1 MNKRGAHMNKRGA
14 HMNKR
19 TARLLA
25 AGLLAAGLLAA
36 TSAVG
41 SVTPIANAQSSK
53 SSTKR
58 VSIVIVSPFYSQQ
71 PATKEVVD
79 NFVANAKAKGW
90 TTRIVDTKSDDAKTI
105 TELRSAASRKAT
117 AIVLGMGEVAKMG
130 PGLAAAKKAKIPVFG
145 LDAGVADGV
154 TANVTTDN
162 KVLGEQAA
170 EAMTKAI
177 GGKGSVLMF
186 TFDDFEPVKI
196 RGRAAEAYFK
206 SKGITVLE
214 YHRIEALAEGAEGG
228 VATAKKDGKDLLAK
242 YGKGE
247 VNGIWCAWDNC
258 AKGADQ
264 AVNELGRTELSVTGV
279 DGQDFAVAEIQKKG
293 TWKATV
299 KQDWKAIADKATAL
313 VEAQVKTGKSADTG
327 QVFVPS
333 VVIDS
338 TNVTKFAK
346 AA

>member
-1 MNKRGAHMNKRGA
+1 MNL
-14 HMNKR
+14 R
-19 TARLLA
+19 TTRRIAAASVLA
-25 AGLLAAGLLAA
+25 AGAVAA
-36 TSAVG
+36 TTFSPSPVA
-41 SVTPIANAQSSK
+41 SAQSK
-53 SSTKR
+53 K

-79 NFVANAKAKGW
+79 NFVAGAKAKGW
-90 TTRIVDTKSDDAKTI
+90 TTRIVDTKSDDAKTV
-105 TELRSAASRKAT
+105 TELRTAASQKAS

-130 PGLAAAKKAKIPVFG
+130 PGLAAAKAAKIPVFG

-162 KVLGEQAA
+162 KTLGEQAA
-170 EAMTKAI
+170 GAMVKAI
-177 GGKGSVLMF
+177 GGKGAVLMF

-196 RGRAAEAYFK
+196 RGRAAEAFFK

-228 VATAKKDGKDLLAK
+228 VATGKKDGKDLLAK
-242 YGKGE
+242 YGKGKIQ
-247 VNGIWCAWDNC
+247 GIWCAWDNC

-264 AVNELGRTELSVTGV
+264 AVNELGRTEVAVTGV
-279 DGQDFAVAEIQKKG
+279 DGQDFALTEIAKKG

-299 KQDWKAIADKATAL
+299 KQDWAAIAKKGVELVDAT
-313 VEAQVKTGKSADTG
+313 VKSGKSPQTG

-333 VVIDS
+333 VVIDAA
-338 TNVTKFAK
+338 NVATFMKK
-346 AA
+346 